1 MPVYRLKGGHIGK
14 SRFIRTQPAND
25 SKTHGCT
32 RARFYGLTAD
42 ISNKRSYT
50 GVSGFQST
58 HPGNHGKNQVQTRAV
73 HRPQRNYLGLND
85 VENGLDVRRK
95 SNFAGSRT
103 ESGKHNTERLIVELN
118 LEKITAPGKN
128 FG

>member
-1 MPVYRLKGGHIGK
+1 MPVYRLKLGHLCK
-14 SRFIRTQPAND
+14 SRFPWTKPVND

-32 RARFYGLTAD
+32 RARYYGLTGD
-42 ISNKRSYT
+42 ISNKRSYI

-58 HPGNHGKNQVQTRAV
+58 HPGNHGKKQVKTQAV